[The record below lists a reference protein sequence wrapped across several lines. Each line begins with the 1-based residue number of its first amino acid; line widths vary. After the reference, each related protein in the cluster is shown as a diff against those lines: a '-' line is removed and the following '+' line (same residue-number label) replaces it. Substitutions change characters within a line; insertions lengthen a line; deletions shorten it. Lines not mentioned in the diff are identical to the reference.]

1 MMQFWKPTAIPE
13 VIFSK
18 LILAKFQGLEREK
31 IRRNGRQGRSVA
43 PESPPRHFDEVKSL

>member
-18 LILAKFQGLEREK
+18 LILAKFQGLERERYEETVDK
-31 IRRNGRQGRSVA
+31 VVQW
-43 PESPPRHFDEVKSL
+43 HQSLLRAVLMK